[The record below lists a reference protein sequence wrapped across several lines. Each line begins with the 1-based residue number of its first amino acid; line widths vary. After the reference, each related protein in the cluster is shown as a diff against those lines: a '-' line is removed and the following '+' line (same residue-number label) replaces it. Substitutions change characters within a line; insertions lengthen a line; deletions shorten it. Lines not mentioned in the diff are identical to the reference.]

1 MGSLLSASAAE
12 SLSDAPP
19 ASVCCSCTSNLT
31 KPMTDDD
38 NATRCDVSFCCP
50 PFPTPSLVTNCG
62 AQVWLAM
69 HDVRVRNASSL
80 VGCLPHPPIGWITFV
95 CRRSSSVPS
104 SRRMA
109 IPPALPVRFCPQG
122 ETAITV
128 PIDGRHNARGLDSR
142 EFSTA
147 RQSIWPRR
155 ARARGRGRV
164 RRGGDLPG

>member
-62 AQVWLAM
+62 AQVWLAT

-95 CRRSSSVPS
+95 CRRSSSVPFS
-104 SRRMA
+104 LRMA
-109 IPPALPVRFCPQG
+109 IPPALPIRFALKVKLQSQS
-122 ETAITV
+122 V

-147 RQSIWPRR
+147 RQSIWP
-155 ARARGRGRV
+155 AESGRV
-164 RRGGDLPG
+164 GLSVGG